1 MYQGAM
7 SPYPTV
13 LLQPG
18 RDRRLR
24 AGHPWAF
31 ASDLKLDA
39 AAKAL
44 APGSVVNLADA
55 QGRFIG
61 TVTFNYHSLIAARLF
76 TQHPD
81 AALDAD
87 FFAGRLRAALAW
99 REKLYAEPH
108 YRLIHAEGDGL
119 PGFVVDRFGAVLVVQ
134 ANTAGAET
142 LLPALLAAL
151 RRELDPAAIVVR
163 RDGDV
168 RKLEGLET
176 GEAELAHGKVPADL
190 AVREAGLSFPLDP
203 MAGQKTGWYF
213 DLEPARGHMAE
224 LAVGG
229 AMLDLYCHTGAFGV
243 RAAARGAT
251 NVLCIDRSEPALAIA
266 RVAAERNGVATRCTF
281 RRGEVFAELERIA
294 SEKSRFDTV
303 IADPPSFVKSKKELA
318 AGARGYRKLARMA
331 AAITAPRGF
340 LFIASCSHNMP
351 DALFGEEVAAGLA
364 AANRSGR
371 ILFSGGA
378 GPDHPVAPQLPESAY
393 IKYRILQLD

>member
-1 MYQGAM
+1 MAA
-7 SPYPTV
+7 YPTI

-31 ASDLKLDA
+31 ASDLRLDA

-61 TVTFNYHSLIAARLF
+61 TASFNFHSLIAARLF

-81 AALDAD
+81 SALDAE

-99 REKLYAEPH
+99 RAKLYAEPY

-119 PGFVVDRFGAVLVVQ
+119 PGFIVDRFGDVLAVQ

-142 LLPALLAAL
+142 LLPALLAAS
-151 RRELDPAAIVVR
+151 RRELEPVAIVVR

-176 GEAELAHGKVPADL
+176 GEAEVAHGTVPAGL
-190 AVREAGLSFPLDP
+190 AVREGGLSFPLDP

-213 DLEPARGHMAE
+213 DLEPARGQMAK
-224 LAVGG
+224 LAQGG
-229 AMLDLYCHTGAFGV
+229 SMLDLYCHTGAFGV
-243 RAAARGAT
+243 RAAAAGAT
-251 NVLCIDRSEPALAIA
+251 DVLCVDRSEPALALA
-266 RVAAERNGVATRCTF
+266 RAAAEANGVATRSRF
-281 RRGEVFAELERIA
+281 RRGEVFAELERLA
-294 SEKSRFDTV
+294 AEKIRFDAV

-331 AAITAPRGF
+331 AAVTAQSGF

-364 AANRSGR
+364 AANRTGR

-378 GPDHPVAPQLPESAY
+378 GPDHPVPPQLPESAY

>member
-1 MYQGAM
+1 MAT
-7 SPYPTV
+7 YPSIH
-13 LLQPG
+13 LQPG

-31 ASDLKLDA
+31 ASDLRLDA

-44 APGSVVNLADA
+44 PPGSVVNLADA

-61 TVTFNYHSLIAARLF
+61 TGTFNFHSLIAARLF

-87 FFAGRLRAALAW
+87 FFAGRLRAALAS
-99 REKLYAEPH
+99 RAKLYAEPY

-119 PGFVVDRFGAVLVVQ
+119 PGFIVDRFGDVLAVQ

-176 GEAELAHGKVPADL
+176 GEAETALGQVPAGL
-190 AVREAGLSFPLDP
+190 VVREGGLSFPLDP

-213 DLEPARGHMAE
+213 DLEPARGQMAQ
-224 LAVGG
+224 LAQGG
-229 AMLDLYCHTGAFGV
+229 TMLDLYCHTGAFGI
-243 RAAARGAT
+243 RAAAAGAAD
-251 NVLCIDRSEPALAIA
+251 VLCIDRSEPALALA
-266 RVAAERNGVATRCTF
+266 RTAAEANGVVGRCRF
-281 RRGEVFAELERIA
+281 RRGEVFAELERLA
-294 SEKSRFDTV
+294 GEKTRFDAV

-331 AAITAPRGF
+331 AAVTAPKGF

-351 DALFGEEVAAGLA
+351 DELFGEEVAAGIA
-364 AANRSGR
+364 AANRTGR

-378 GPDHPVAPQLPESAY
+378 GPDHPVPPQLPESAY